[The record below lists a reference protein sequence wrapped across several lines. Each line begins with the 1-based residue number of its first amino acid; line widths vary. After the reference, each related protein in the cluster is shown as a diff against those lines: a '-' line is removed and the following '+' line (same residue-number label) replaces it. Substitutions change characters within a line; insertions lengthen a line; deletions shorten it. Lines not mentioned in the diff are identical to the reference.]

1 MPSDIFA
8 KIDGIKG
15 ESLDDKHKDEVE
27 LQSFSLGVINSG
39 SMRHGTGG
47 GDGKASFQDASF
59 THNVDKASA
68 ALWQAC
74 ATGAHIKEVTIV
86 SRKAGKGQ
94 QDFLTIKLTDVIV
107 SSVQDGNAGSV
118 PTQIVG
124 LSFAKIGYEYKPQKA
139 DGQLDAGMIFKYDI
153 KAQREE

>member
-27 LQSFSLGVINSG
+27 LLSFSLGVLNGG
-39 SMRHGTGG
+39 SLRHGSGG

-59 THNVDKASA
+59 THNVDKASS

-74 ATGAHIKEVTIV
+74 ATGTHIKEVTIV

-94 QDFLTIKLTDVIV
+94 QDFLIIKLTDVIV
-107 SSVQDGNAGSV
+107 SSVQDANGGNG
-118 PTQIVG
+118 PTEEVG
-124 LSFAKIGYEYKPQKA
+124 LSYAKIGFEYKPQRA
-139 DGQLDAGMIFKYDI
+139 DGQLDAGMIFKYDV
-153 KAQREE
+153 KAQKEE